1 MNWWRLIAVLL
12 WVTMSTL
19 SISSYFEA
27 IASVE
32 ERWKKGIAFLVF
44 AVGGP
49 VFAIYDFLYMILDLI
64 LPAGWDDDD
73 DNDDPTGHP

>member
-1 MNWWRLIAVLL
+1 MNWWKLIAMLL

-32 ERWKKGIAFLVF
+32 EKWKKGIAFLVF

-64 LPAGWDDDD
+64 LPDGWDDDD
-73 DNDDPTGHP
+73 EDGPMGHP